1 MPTMKS
7 MIERRL
13 SLLNPP
19 FGAESAL
26 LIKVVFTRKFKDS
39 QMVQQAKV
47 KTIT

>member
-7 MIERRL
+7 MIERRFI
-13 SLLNPP
+13 LLNPP
-19 FGAESAL
+19 FGESAL